1 MTKNSDYDTN
11 TGYICSY
18 DINVAEGQPQDIT
31 MSKERLKRDRQVGSI
46 YIYLIQKMKR
56 SNNWWWLDWEINNF
70 WRISG
75 RDYRHDIEKSLEEI
89 IYMKLWE
96 NKSNEKYWD
105 LNILCL
111 VQNEVEP

>member
-46 YIYLIQKMKR
+46 YILYKR
-56 SNNWWWLDWEINNF
+56 
-70 WRISG
+70 
-75 RDYRHDIEKSLEEI
+75 
-89 IYMKLWE
+89 
-96 NKSNEKYWD
+96 
-105 LNILCL
+105 
-111 VQNEVEP
+111 